1 MRRIAGADAEQ
12 HPVAGHILKRRN
24 LFRGPGARAGGHT
37 PLRSVVDLLVAEVTG
52 QPLGSDAAVP
62 ALLDTMLLF
71 LLRAWLDEPREH
83 ESGWAAALC
92 DPAVAATLRAVH
104 ADPAHAWSVSE
115 LAARATVSRAT
126 LARRF
131 AATIG
136 EPPLSYLARWRM
148 LLAAR
153 LLRDTSDPLAAVARA
168 VGYGSEFAFAKA
180 FKRHHGTTPG
190 AYRRQAA

>member
-1 MRRIAGADAEQ
+1 MRRQ
-12 HPVAGHILKRRN
+12 VS
-24 LFRGPGARAGGHT
+24 T
-37 PLRSVVDLLVAEVTG
+37 
-52 QPLGSDAAVP
+52 
-62 ALLDTMLLF
+62 
-71 LLRAWLDEPREH
+71 
-83 ESGWAAALC
+83 AAA
-92 DPAVAATLRAVH
+92 AALRAVH
-104 ADPAHAWSVSE
+104 DDPAHAWSVSE

-126 LARRF
+126 LTRCF

-148 LLAAR
+148 LRAAR

-180 FKRHHGTTPG
+180 FKRHHGTAPG

>member
-1 MRRIAGADAEQ
+1 
-12 HPVAGHILKRRN
+12 
-24 LFRGPGARAGGHT
+24 
-37 PLRSVVDLLVAEVTG
+37 VVDLLVAEVTG

-71 LLRAWLDEPREH
+71 LLRDWFGEPREH
-83 ESGWAAALC
+83 ENGWAAALC

-126 LARRF
+126 LGRRF
-131 AATIG
+131 AAAIG
-136 EPPLSYLARWRM
+136 ESPLSYLARWRM

-168 VGYGSEFAFAKA
+168 VG
-180 FKRHHGTTPG
+180 
-190 AYRRQAA
+190 